1 MTADVHQADPQ
12 IAGTGRG
19 RVIASYVLASL
30 VVLALTLR
38 FPPGDFTG
46 WMATSLSTPLWVA
59 YLILAAISLV
69 GFLLTL
75 NLERR
80 YGRSGARWM
89 NLILL
94 VGTLLSTVGE
104 LITGSSKG

>member
-1 MTADVHQADPQ
+1 MTIDAALTPEQAAD
-12 IAGTGRG
+12 TGRW
-19 RVIASYVLASL
+19 RVVTSYVLASL

-46 WMATSLSTPLWVA
+46 WMAASLGAPLWVS
-59 YLILAAISLV
+59 YLILAAIALA

-75 NLERR
+75 GLDRR
-80 YGRSGARWM
+80 YGRTGARWM

-94 VGTLLSTVGE
+94 AGTVLSTVGE
-104 LITGSSKG
+104 LISG

>member
-1 MTADVHQADPQ
+1 MNDDAALRPEQQRD
-12 IAGTGRG
+12 AGRW
-19 RVIASYVLASL
+19 RVVSSYVLASL

-46 WMATSLSTPLWVA
+46 WMAASLGARLWVA
-59 YLILAAISLV
+59 YLVLAAIALA

-75 NLERR
+75 GLDRR
-80 YGRSGARWM
+80 FGRTGARWM

-94 VGTLLSTVGE
+94 VGTLISMVGE
-104 LITGSSKG
+104 LATGS

>member
-1 MTADVHQADPQ
+1 MSIDAALTPEQGAD
-12 IAGTGRG
+12 TGRW
-19 RVIASYVLASL
+19 RVITSYVLASL

-46 WMATSLSTPLWVA
+46 WMATSLGAPLWVA
-59 YLILAAISLV
+59 YLILAVIALV

-75 NLERR
+75 GLERR
-80 YGRSGARWM
+80 HGRTGARWM

-94 VGTLLSTVGE
+94 VGTLVSTVGE
-104 LITGSSKG
+104 LITGS